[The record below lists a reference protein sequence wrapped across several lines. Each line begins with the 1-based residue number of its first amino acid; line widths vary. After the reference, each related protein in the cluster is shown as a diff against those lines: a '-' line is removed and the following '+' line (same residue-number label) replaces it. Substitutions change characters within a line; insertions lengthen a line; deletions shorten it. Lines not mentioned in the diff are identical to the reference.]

1 MTKALPLLAVLSLSS
16 FAAAPPGKYQFV
28 DLQPQAN
35 HKLKDPLG
43 SGRDGNDLPLP
54 KGERTCEGVGFKIGE
69 RFIQLGSK
77 QLAQEKPNKVEGI
90 KVAKKCEKIH
100 ILHATGYGN
109 GSAADGEGQEGD
121 PLWVKDGTKIAEY
134 KINYDDGKSETIPV
148 VYGEDVRDWWGGEGF
163 KGVSRGKMAWK
174 GENELTKS
182 FQRQIRLFLTTWDNP
197 HPGKT
202 IASIDFVKVGDTV
215 TAPFCVA
222 ITLETNSQQD

>member
-1 MTKALPLLAVLSLSS
+1 MTNALPLLAVLSLAS

-35 HKLKDPLG
+35 HEHKNPLG
-43 SGRDGNDLPLP
+43 SGLEGNNLPLP

-69 RFIQLGSK
+69 SFIQLGSK
-77 QLAQEKPNKVEGI
+77 QLAQQKPNKVEGI

-100 ILHATGYGN
+100 ILHGTAYGN
-109 GSAADGEGQEGD
+109 GTADDGTGQEGD
-121 PLWVKDGTKIAEY
+121 PIWVKDGTKIAEY
-134 KINYDDGKSETIPV
+134 KITYDDGKSETIPV

-174 GENELTKS
+174 GDNEATKS
-182 FQRQIRLFLTTWDNP
+182 NQRHIRLFLTTWDNP
-197 HPGKT
+197 HPGKSIT
-202 IASIDFVKVGDTV
+202 SIDFVKVGDTV

-222 ITLETNSQQD
+222 ITLETK